1 LFSTFF
7 IANQLI
13 AETSRKGC
21 NQSSHPDMR
30 GGDMEHSQDNEFR
43 GIIHMLAPDANA
55 PMALDVTTLVIS
67 GTCITALLGLFLL
80 SAWAQERIRALA
92 WWGTAYLLGG
102 FSVAVWSIENLI
114 SPPLPSGT
122 ANALLFLACGMIWS
136 AARIFHGRPVLWGA
150 MAAGA
155 AVWLA
160 ACTIAD
166 FVQSAPGRIVLSSL
180 IVSAYTFLTAA
191 ELWRER
197 RKSVLRRWPAI
208 FVPML
213 HGAVFLIPIPLASLL
228 PADRG
233 IVSLASGWIAVFAL
247 ETMLYVVGTAF
258 IILVL
263 AKEHTLRVQR
273 DAALTDELTGALNRR
288 GFFAAAQQ
296 LVAQHAK
303 NGEPVSVLMF
313 DLDHFKSINDRFG
326 HPIGDETLKL
336 FAAITSSSMRSSD
349 IFARFGGEEFV
360 AMLPCS
366 LADATVAAERVRVAF
381 QAAAGMV
388 AGCPLAATVSVGAV
402 SAELCADV
410 AALLTAADQAL
421 YRAKAKGRNRVENVE
436 QELPVML
443 TRNPTIVRAGGDTMA
458 WHVDARTAPA
468 A

>member
-1 LFSTFF
+1 
-7 IANQLI
+7 
-13 AETSRKGC
+13 
-21 NQSSHPDMR
+21 
-30 GGDMEHSQDNEFR
+30 MERFQDNEFDWT
-43 GIIHMLAPDANA
+43 IYMLVPDANA
-55 PMALDVTTLVIS
+55 PIALDLTTLVIS

-80 SAWAQERIRALA
+80 FAWAQERVRALA

-102 FSVAVWSIENLI
+102 FSVTVWSIESLI
-114 SPPLPSGT
+114 SPPLPFGT

-155 AVWLA
+155 LVWLA
-160 ACTIAD
+160 GCIMAD
-166 FVQSAPGRIVLSSL
+166 SMQLTSSRIVLSSL
-180 IVSAYTFLTAA
+180 IISAYAFLTAT
-191 ELWRER
+191 ELRRER
-197 RKSVLRRWPAI
+197 RKSVLRRRPGL

-228 PADRG
+228 PADCG

-247 ETMLYVVGTAF
+247 EIMLYVVGTAF
-258 IILVL
+258 VVLVL
-263 AKEHTLRVQR
+263 VKERMLRAQR

-326 HPIGDETLKL
+326 HPIGDQTLKL
-336 FAAITSSSMRSSD
+336 FAAIARNTMRSSD
-349 IFARFGGEEFV
+349 ILARFGGEEFV

-366 LADATVAAERVRVAF
+366 LADSAVAAERVRKAF
-381 QAAAGMV
+381 EAAAGMV
-388 AGCPLAATVSVGAV
+388 AGCPIAATVSVGGA
-402 SAELCADV
+402 STELCADV

-421 YRAKAKGRNRVENVE
+421 YRAKARGRNRVECIE
-436 QELPVML
+436 RELPIML
-443 TRNPTIVRAGGDTMA
+443 TRNPFDRAGRHRSMA
-458 WHVDARTAPA
+458 RRRPHCPGCLKSRSRGLEPPSAGQVYNN
-468 A
+468 